1 MSKQSPRLEVLTRS
15 EWVPEN
21 DKPLIIAGPC
31 SAESEEQVLATAHA
45 VAKVPGV
52 KIFRAGVWKP
62 RTRPGDFEGHG
73 VQALQ
78 WLKRAKEETGLLT
91 ACEVANTN
99 HVYEALKFGVDVLW
113 IGARTSVNPFSV
125 QEIAN
130 ALSGVDVPVWVK
142 NPVNPDLQ
150 LWIGALERMSN
161 AGIKRL
167 GAIHRGFSVYSKMPY
182 RNAPKWDIAIE
193 LKRIAPE
200 IPLICDPSHIA
211 GKRDLVREV
220 SQKALDMAMNG
231 LMIETHV
238 DPEKAWSDS
247 AQQVTPDSLKDLL
260 DSLTYRKEEGEGN
273 GKEILVAYRSEIDI
287 LDQQLLDI
295 LYRRNQISEKIG
307 QYKKDH
313 NMAILQVGRWHHLI
327 EDRLEQAR
335 QMGMEDAFVKEI
347 YQKVHENSIR
357 IQSKLMN
364 PNGDKK
370 KNGKA

>member
-1 MSKQSPRLEVLTRS
+1 
-15 EWVPEN
+15 
-21 DKPLIIAGPC
+21 
-31 SAESEEQVLATAHA
+31 
-45 VAKVPGV
+45 
-52 KIFRAGVWKP
+52 
-62 RTRPGDFEGHG
+62 
-73 VQALQ
+73 
-78 WLKRAKEETGLLT
+78 
-91 ACEVANTN
+91 
-99 HVYEALKFGVDVLW
+99 
-113 IGARTSVNPFSV
+113 
-125 QEIAN
+125 
-130 ALSGVDVPVWVK
+130 
-142 NPVNPDLQ
+142 
-150 LWIGALERMSN
+150 
-161 AGIKRL
+161 
-167 GAIHRGFSVYSKMPY
+167 
-182 RNAPKWDIAIE
+182 
-193 LKRIAPE
+193 
-200 IPLICDPSHIA
+200 
-211 GKRDLVREV
+211 
-220 SQKALDMAMNG
+220 MNG

-260 DSLTYRKEEGEGN
+260 ESLTYRKEEGEGN